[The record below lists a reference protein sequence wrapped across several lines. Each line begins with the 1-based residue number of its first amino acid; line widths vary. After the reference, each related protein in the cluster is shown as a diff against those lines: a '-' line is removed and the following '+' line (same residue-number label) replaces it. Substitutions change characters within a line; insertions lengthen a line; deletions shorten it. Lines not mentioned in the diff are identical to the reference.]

1 MDIKSALQTPLFQE
15 AALQRTLNLRVNSL
29 ILPLIMRTSFDFGYF
44 MFSITQGL
52 RKEEEEMQ
60 NSPQSPTQRKA
71 QFSSVNI
78 YDFNFEIGCFFT
90 GHIRKQFLK
99 VILILQWA

>member
-1 MDIKSALQTPLFQE
+1 
-15 AALQRTLNLRVNSL
+15 
-29 ILPLIMRTSFDFGYF
+29 MRTSFDFGYF

-71 QFSSVNI
+71 QFSLECYVLHDFCINCLAPFFKKKKNKHIYAFFFIFFSIMIYPRILNI
-78 YDFNFEIGCFFT
+78 P
-90 GHIRKQFLK
+90 RAVQ
-99 VILILQWA
+99 